1 MVEGMTAMQQ
11 GLAEATRKYQDA
23 VEDLGASQEAVAEAA
38 MGLAMAQRK
47 AFQASKAVLGAT
59 GDGFPPD
66 DYITVGAVDD
76 PLGLSGN
83 VPISSALVDVPAAGD
98 DVSLPS
104 ALVEIKGAPDD
115 DSADEEAEQDGS
127 SGNEVATE
135 ALDSAAV
142 EVKKEEEEPEK
153 FTVDEA
159 DAAEEVGAST
169 LSADHK
175 LLRWR
180 AFLPTLFAPFCC
192 GFDRC

>member
-38 MGLAMAQRK
+38 MDLAMAQRK

-127 SGNEVATE
+127 SGNGVATE

-142 EVKKEEEEPEK
+142 EVKKEEEEEPEK
-153 FTVDEA
+153 VTVNEA

-169 LSADHK
+169 LCGSQAVALAGISANLVCSF
-175 LLRWR
+175 LLRV
-180 AFLPTLFAPFCC
+180 
-192 GFDRC
+192 